1 LSRGVIAATF
11 RSALQATPFAA
22 RLPRLIHAAA
32 QGDYAPLAAFVV
44 EVRKAGEAAVS
55 AGIMLSVLCVED
67 APLFESENTSDTLM
81 GSYWKKR
88 LKGGMRGLEGA
99 AAEDG
104 VPFTDG
110 PFHPNTHD
118 LRLPRSGDAARSC
131 RSRR

>member
-32 QGDYAPLAAFVV
+32 HGDYAPLAAFVV

-55 AGIMLSVLCVED
+55 AGMMLSVLCVED

-81 GSYWKKR
+81 GSY
-88 LKGGMRGLEGA
+88 
-99 AAEDG
+99 
-104 VPFTDG
+104 
-110 PFHPNTHD
+110 
-118 LRLPRSGDAARSC
+118 
-131 RSRR
+131 